1 MIDTAIDW
9 GIDTEIETAIEIA
22 FTKTKSACADSRNA
36 TRVGGFRLCRR
47 GFKRRLY
54 GMRLDRCNPTLDRI
68 IEPIAHLTH
77 PNLN

>member
-1 MIDTAIDW
+1 MIDTAINW

-22 FTKTKSACADSRNA
+22 STQTKSAFADSRNA

-47 GFKRRLY
+47 GFNSPLY
-54 GMRLDRCNPTLDRI
+54 GLRLDRCNPTLDRI

-77 PNLN
+77 PNLK